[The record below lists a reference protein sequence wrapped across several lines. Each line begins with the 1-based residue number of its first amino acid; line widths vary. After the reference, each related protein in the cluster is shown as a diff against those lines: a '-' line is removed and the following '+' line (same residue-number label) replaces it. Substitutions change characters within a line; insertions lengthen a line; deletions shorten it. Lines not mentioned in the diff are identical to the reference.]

1 MIRRPPR
8 STLFPYT
15 TLFRSE
21 GALDEAGR
29 FGKPPLVSEAC
40 GLRHAVLQ
48 RVVHT
53 CFSSLIYVDRI
64 RLARAALTD
73 WFARK
78 AARTSKEA
86 MVSRGCSGENALA
99 KVAKP
104 RTLISS
110 VLPRSR

>member
-48 RVVHT
+48 QVIHT

-64 RLARAALTD
+64 RLGSAAFTAGL
-73 WFARK
+73 APQ
-78 AARTSKEA
+78 APQTSKEA
-86 MVSRGCSGENALA
+86 MGSRASSGEKTSGMLA
-99 KVAKP
+99 KPSNLDRKSK
-104 RTLISS
+104 RL
-110 VLPRSR
+110 